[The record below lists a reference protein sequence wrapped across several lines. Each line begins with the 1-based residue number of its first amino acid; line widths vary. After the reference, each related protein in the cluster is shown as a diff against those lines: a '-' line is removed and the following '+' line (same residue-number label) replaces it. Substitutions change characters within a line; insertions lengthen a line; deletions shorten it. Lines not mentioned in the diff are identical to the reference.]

1 MSFANFKP
9 EIWST
14 QLLLDRDTAVVG
26 VKNSTRQ
33 YENELKKGEIIHI
46 KGLNGATIKDLPDNG
61 IIDDA
66 EEIEDTALDIQI
78 TEKKYINFKV
88 EDIDKVQADSDQMRN
103 IIHRTANNL
112 AIMQDNFV
120 YGLAKNGAGKTIDAT
135 STKLSSANIFDF
147 LNEAFAYIRSSNVF
161 NGGEMF
167 VEMHPYVMTK
177 LQKAFTMLGQTN
189 NAEIKNGYRG
199 PYAGSQVYETNVLS
213 PVNSDGIPVAPGTE
227 SAIYPIIVRTKD
239 AIAFVEQKSIA
250 FKPYEIERG
259 FGDGIKGYCLYGGK
273 VIRPKELVVINAVLE
288 NELSA

>member
-88 EDIDKVQADSDQMRN
+88 EDIDKVQADSDQMQN

-239 AIAFVEQKSIA
+239 AVAFVEQKSIA

>member
-88 EDIDKVQADSDQMRN
+88 EDIDKVQADSDQMQN

-135 STKLSSANIFDF
+135 STQLSSANIFDF

-239 AIAFVEQKSIA
+239 AVAFVEQKSIA

>member
-88 EDIDKVQADSDQMRN
+88 EDIDKVQADSDQMQN

-112 AIMQDNFV
+112 AIMQDNYV

-239 AIAFVEQKSIA
+239 AVAFVEQKSIA